1 MKGKLSKVAF
11 GLTAFLVVTAIMT
24 WLVYATLQRSVTGD
38 TTRYAA
44 EFTDVFGL
52 REGDD
57 VRMAGVRVGR
67 VMKVDLTDDSR
78 AMVEFALQDEQKLY
92 ADTEASILYQNIVGQ
107 RYLDL
112 RQGLAGATA
121 ARPADST
128 PLAAGSVIPLERTIP
143 SFDVGVV
150 LNGYEPLFATIDPKA
165 ADQITAAAVQGL
177 QGDSNAWASL
187 VDQTGK
193 LTETFAGRDQLL
205 GDLIT
210 GMDRLFGTLAQQ
222 NGNIDTT
229 LNNTRQMVTTFNA
242 RRPELV
248 ASMGSLSRVMRAL
261 GSVTNE
267 VNPSLQALITREPGF
282 AAHLVTIEP
291 QLAFMGG
298 NLPKMLKGLARV
310 TNDGAYANVYSCDLN
325 ALGFFPGLNDVTPII
340 VAAAT
345 PGNKMQ
351 HTPKCRNMANG

>member
-11 GLTAFLVVTAIMT
+11 GLVAFLVVTAVMT
-24 WLVYATLQRSVTGD
+24 WLVYATLQRSVTGE
-38 TTRYAA
+38 TTRYGA

-67 VMKVDLTDDSR
+67 VMKVELTEDSR
-78 AMVEFALQDEQKLY
+78 ANVEFALQNDQRLY
-92 ADTEASILYQNIVGQ
+92 SDTEASILYQNIVGQ

-112 RQGLAGATA
+112 RQGI
-121 ARPADST
+121 ARQANPT
-128 PLAAGSVIPLERTIP
+128 VLEAGSVIPVERTIP

-165 ADQITAAAVQGL
+165 ADQITEAAVQAL
-177 QGDSNAWASL
+177 QGDSASWATL
-187 VDQTGK
+187 VDRTGK
-193 LTETFAGRDQLL
+193 LTETFAGRDELL

-210 GMDRLFGTLAQQ
+210 GLDRLFATLAQQ
-222 NGNIDTT
+222 NDNIETT
-229 LNNTRQMVTTFNA
+229 INNAQQMVGTFNA

-248 ASMGSLSRVMRAL
+248 ASMGSLSRVMRSL
-261 GSVTNE
+261 GAVTSE
-267 VNPSLQALITREPGF
+267 VNPALQALITREPGF

-298 NLPKMLKGLARV
+298 NLPIMLKGLARA
-310 TNDGAYANVYSCDLN
+310 TNEGAYLNVYVCDLN
-325 ALGFFPGLNDVTPII
+325 ALGFFPGLNDVTPIV

-345 PGNKMQ
+345 PGNKAQ